1 MAANSAPMVLLRGYG
16 AYIGFQVQLLDP
28 LMRIQVE
35 AYADDVEATPR
46 SLYSDERRV
55 GIVAMIDQ
63 WYGPDYRYVK
73 VKGDDGGIYILRC
86 DEIRNEWALI
96 MFVSAR
102 SQALAT
108 QAA

>member
-1 MAANSAPMVLLRGYG
+1 M
-16 AYIGFQVQLLDP
+16 
-28 LMRIQVE
+28 
-35 AYADDVEATPR
+35 PR
-46 SLYSDERRV
+46 SLYWNERRV
-55 GIVAMIDQ
+55 GIVDMIDQ

-73 VKGDDGGIYILRC
+73 VKGDDGGVHILRF

-102 SQALAT
+102 GQTLAT

>member
-1 MAANSAPMVLLRGYG
+1 
-16 AYIGFQVQLLDP
+16 
-28 LMRIQVE
+28 MRIQVE
-35 AYADDVEATPR
+35 AHADVVGATPR
-46 SLYSDERRV
+46 SLYCDERRV
-55 GIVAMIDQ
+55 GIIDEIDQ

>member
-35 AYADDVEATPR
+35 VYADDVGATPR
-46 SLYSDERRV
+46 SLYWDERRV
-55 GIVAMIDQ
+55 GIVDIIDQ
-63 WYGPDYRYVK
+63 WYGTDYRYVK